1 MRILIFEDE
10 IINFRNL
17 KHMLEEMD
25 PTNDVMGPFSSAYQ
39 VREFFQ
45 YDHTVDI
52 IIANTQLADGLCFE
66 ALKRAP
72 KNVPIIFMS
81 DSSDHAFRAFE
92 FYSLSY
98 LKKPVER
105 RELEE
110 AMGKAKIL
118 RTRINT
124 YYTLEETKFKSTST
138 NIGLKNY
145 RERFIVKSSK
155 RDKVILVA
163 NTKYIWSE
171 EKTTYIKLLDDSSY
185 PIDMTLE
192 NLSQELDPKRFM
204 RVNRKYIV
212 SIEQVSHT
220 ERLENGKMKIHL
232 KDDESTNI
240 IVSRTRKDEVCK
252 WLNS

>member
-17 KHMLEEMD
+17 KHMLEEME
-25 PTNDVMGPFSSAYQ
+25 PTNDVMGPFSSVYQ
-39 VREFFQ
+39 GREFFQ

-66 ALKRAP
+66 VLKHAP

-81 DSSDHAFRAFE
+81 EQSEYAFKAFE
-92 FYSLSY
+92 FLSLSY
-98 LKKPVER
+98 LKKPIGR
-105 RELEE
+105 KELEE
-110 AMGKAKIL
+110 AMAKAKML
-118 RTRINT
+118 RTKTNT
-124 YYTLEETKFKSTST
+124 YFSLQETKFRGVPAK
-138 NIGLKNY
+138 NEPKNY

-171 EKTTYIKLLDDSSY
+171 EKTTYIKLLDNSSY

-204 RVNRKYIV
+204 RVNRKYII